1 MQALLNEIL
10 AQPGFSP
17 GLLLVGCVM
26 YGAWTAAYFFII
38 VSCFKQKSYGV
49 PWVCLVFNVVWEACF
64 SFNLLDQ
71 RLFWFFLWGNR
82 LWLAF
87 DLVIATQ
94 FLMYGPRVQVQPL
107 LRRYFYPVA
116 ALTLALCVGG
126 LVTFTPF
133 FNEFTG
139 SASSMMMNFVMS
151 LLYIFMLL
159 ERPDLKGISYPAAW
173 LKMIG
178 TAGGSVFL
186 YFWLPAQFENG
197 HLRTHPDV
205 PTPRTW
211 AFMWYLYISIFV
223 IDCIYI
229 ALVAKRR
236 KELRDSGGKNP
247 SGSSFLS
254 PKVVPAVA
262 VPAVAAVLFLGV
274 GTTFDVKA
282 ATVSS
287 ASDSNDPNDRIERL
301 RRLDL
306 ESILASVAS
315 KKEEPI
321 FTTPAPVTAISDE
334 EIARSG
340 VRNVPDALRL
350 APGMEVALIN
360 GNQWAVSS
368 RGFNDRFANKLLV
381 LQDGRI
387 VYNPQFNGVYW
398 DSINPMLA
406 DIRQI
411 EVVRGPGG
419 SLWGANAVNGVVNIV
434 SKDAHD
440 TLGGYATTGGGP
452 GQAFGEARYGEKIGE
467 TGAIREYVKYDWH
480 DPLKAGDSNNHD
492 GGQTLSTG
500 FRGDWQ
506 LEENHLTLQGDYTY
520 GWRQQPIYYASYA
533 PPYPRLAAE
542 DFTRQLANV
551 LGRATHTFADGSD
564 MKLQAYFDHSDS
576 NPDSFGLRY
585 NVGDVDFQHRVF
597 LPLNQ
602 DLTYGLGYRVY
613 SDDVAN
619 KRIELTEDPAG
630 RTLQWFS
637 AFFRDEIGLV
647 EDRLKAVVGA
657 KFEHNDFT
665 GFEGQPDARLLFL
678 PSTNQTLWVGVTRAV
693 RTPSRAHEDL
703 TALQPLDYGLG
714 RYTGNRTIESERL
727 ISLQS
732 GWRMRLSPHAG
743 IDLSGYYSFYRH
755 MDSTAVGTPFLETN
769 PAPAHLIIP
778 VQTVNGGSVD
788 TFGLEASADY
798 QPMDWWQLRAGYS
811 YFNFNRQVNIQFDN
825 HATPHHQGFIR
836 SSMDLPAHL
845 VFDGWLRVRSRLQL
859 YTLDAFADMDL
870 RLAWRPHAWL
880 ELSVVGQNLFYSQRQ
895 DFGIPSYNISAPISS
910 VARTFYGQVTFRF

>member
-1 MQALLNEIL
+1 MKALLNEIL

-26 YGAWTAAYFFII
+26 YGAWTAAYFSII
-38 VSCFKQKSYGV
+38 LTCHRQKSYGV
-49 PWVCLVFNVVWEACF
+49 PWVSLVFNVVWETCF

-87 DLVIATQ
+87 DLVIAAQ

-107 LRRYFYPVA
+107 LRRHFYPVA
-116 ALTLALCVGG
+116 ALTLAFCVGG
-126 LVTFTPF
+126 LVTFTPY

-139 SASSMMMNFVMS
+139 STSSMMMNFSMS

-159 ERPDLKGISYPAAW
+159 ERPDLRGISYPAAW

-197 HLRTHPDV
+197 HMRSHPDV

-211 AFMWYLYISIFV
+211 TFMWYLYISIFV
-223 IDCIYI
+223 VDCIYI

-236 KELRDSGGKNP
+236 RELREAGGRISSGSLFRPQALVPAIGVFLVFGVGIPTSVEAEVPSNAPDSGE
-247 SGSSFLS
+247 L
-254 PKVVPAVA
+254 
-262 VPAVAAVLFLGV
+262 
-274 GTTFDVKA
+274 
-282 ATVSS
+282 
-287 ASDSNDPNDRIERL
+287 NDRIERL

-340 VRNVPDALRL
+340 VRNIPDALRL

-398 DSINPMLA
+398 DTVNPMLA

-419 SLWGANAVNGVVNIV
+419 TLWGANAVNGVVNIV

-440 TLGGYATTGGGP
+440 TLGGYTTTGGGP

-467 TGAIREYVKYDWH
+467 TGAIREYIKYDWH
-480 DPLKAGDSNNHD
+480 DQLKEGDSNNYD
-492 GGQTLSTG
+492 GGQTFSTG
-500 FRGDWQ
+500 FRNDWH
-506 LEENHLTLQGDYTY
+506 LEENHLTFQGDYAY

-542 DFTRQLANV
+542 DFKSQLANV
-551 LGRATHTFADGSD
+551 LGRVTHTFADGSD
-564 MKLQAYFDHSDS
+564 MQLQAYFDHADR
-576 NPDSFGLRY
+576 NPDSFPLRY
-585 NVGDVDFQHRVF
+585 NVGDVDFQHRIF

-602 DLTYGLGYRVY
+602 DLTYGIGYRVY
-613 SDDVAN
+613 GDEVIN

-637 AFFRDEIGLV
+637 AFFRDEIGLI
-647 EDRLKAVVGA
+647 EERLKAVVGS

-665 GFEGQPDARLLFL
+665 GFEAQPDARLLYL
-678 PSTNQTLWVGVTRAV
+678 PSSNQTVWVGVTRAV

-703 TALQPLDYGLG
+703 TALQPLDFGLG
-714 RYTGNRTIESERL
+714 RYTGNRNILSEHL

-732 GWRMRLSPHAG
+732 GWRMRLGPHVG
-743 IDLSGYYSFYRH
+743 FDLSGYYSFYRNL
-755 MDSTAVGTPFLETN
+755 DSTSVGAPFIETN
-769 PAPAHLIIP
+769 PAPAHLILP
-778 VQTVNGGSVD
+778 FHTVNGGSID
-788 TFGLEASADY
+788 TYGLEASADY
-798 QPMDWWQLRAGYS
+798 KPLDWWQLRSGYS
-811 YFNFNRQVNIQFDN
+811 YFNFDHAVNIQFDN
-825 HATPHHQGFIR
+825 HATPHHQAFLR

-845 VFDGWLRVRSRLQL
+845 AFDAWLRVRSRLEL
-859 YTLDAFADMDL
+859 YSLDAFADMDL
-870 RLAWRPHAWL
+870 RFAWKPHAWL
-880 ELSVVGQNLFYSQRQ
+880 EFSLVGQNLFHGQRQ
-895 DFGIPSYNISAPISS
+895 DFGIPPYNIAAPISS
-910 VARTFYGQVTFRF
+910 VARTFYGQVTLRF